1 MVWDKLPESART
13 ELVNKFSD
21 DIKSY
26 RTGLNS
32 VPYDNYLANL
42 HEGEAVLTASTAN
55 ELRGLITE
63 YRESQNQ
70 GAIIEVAISNQT
82 TILVEKMSE
91 IIQTIQS
98 VNTSST
104 NTSSWSSTV
113 RTSMK
118 NMISTKSF

>member
-1 MVWDKLPESART
+1 M
-13 ELVNKFSD
+13 
-21 DIKSY
+21 
-26 RTGLNS
+26 
-32 VPYDNYLANL
+32 
-42 HEGEAVLTASTAN
+42 
-55 ELRGLITE
+55 TE

-104 NTSSWSSTV
+104 NTSNWSSAV
-113 RTSMK
+113 RTSMR